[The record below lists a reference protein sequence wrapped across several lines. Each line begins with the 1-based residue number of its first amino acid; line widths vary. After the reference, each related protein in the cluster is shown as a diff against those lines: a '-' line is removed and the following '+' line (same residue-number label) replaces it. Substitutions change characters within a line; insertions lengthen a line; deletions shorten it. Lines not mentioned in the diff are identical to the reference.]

1 MFKKNLKKIKQRK
14 KHSPK
19 KMQDFKLYKVTVSK
33 HPFEQRK
40 VLAFQHFQRTQ
51 NLMFAL
57 AVWPSIWQSS
67 SNGQKMIEQKKEEMF
82 NEKMVRKEKS

>member
-1 MFKKNLKKIKQRK
+1 
-14 KHSPK
+14 
-19 KMQDFKLYKVTVSK
+19 MQDSKLYKVTVSK
-33 HPFEQRK
+33 PPFEQRK

-82 NEKMVRKEKS
+82 NEKKWSERKNHKTAIT

>member
-1 MFKKNLKKIKQRK
+1 
-14 KHSPK
+14 
-19 KMQDFKLYKVTVSK
+19 MQDSKLYKVTVSK
-33 HPFEQRK
+33 LPFEQRK

-67 SNGQKMIEQKKEEMF
+67 SNGQKMIEQKKKKCSTK
-82 NEKMVRKEKS
+82 KMVRKEKS